1 MDIYTKTLPKPMLA
15 WHLLLIEINSKL
27 SSQNN
32 LTMALNAYFSLGMV
46 DIASNLNELTFMIYI
61 TIFLQVPSSR
71 PLY

>member
-15 WHLLLIEINSKL
+15 CHLLLIEINSKL

-46 DIASNLNELTFMIYI
+46 DNVSSHNELTFVIYI
-61 TIFLQVPSSR
+61 YI
-71 PLY
+71 